1 MQRVG
6 GWEAFD
12 GLLHVDNTAVRIN
25 ILDHGRMKMIH
36 EMIYGF
42 LFNDRQG
49 FWCSDALPP
58 DPAARSGLL
67 PVSPSL

>member
-42 LFNDRQG
+42 LFNDRHVL
-49 FWCSDALPP
+49 WCPYALSPNQ
-58 DPAARSGLL
+58 AARSGLL